1 MQNALEWLP
10 LLAHLPMQKRLAQT
24 GNCTEIG
31 ANLTG
36 NCTKISTNIANCT
49 NCTKIGANPILQLT
63 KIGADHIYITA
74 KSSSIMRISH
84 ARANCTSYILIRR
97 VFNNKVI

>member
-49 NCTKIGANPILQLT
+49 NCTKIGA
-63 KIGADHIYITA
+63 DHIYITA

-84 ARANCTSYILIRR
+84 ARANCTSYILIGR